1 MKSVPTLWLVAAIL
15 IVLVGSAACA
25 SAALP
30 PGWSR
35 LPAAPTSAPVT
46 LTLWHS
52 QTGAARAELDAL
64 ASDFGKAYPSIPLR
78 LEPKNDEGDLLK
90 QGLAAIALS
99 QPPDIIIAAPR
110 TLTEFARREALVSLG
125 PLLDDP
131 EVGLGPDQRKD
142 LLPGAL
148 EGGYCP
154 VYKNRLQAFPFDART
169 VVLYHNADQLR
180 KAKINGAPKTWDE
193 FDETARLTTR
203 ESVHGWIMS
212 PDAAVFY
219 AFLYSRGGAV
229 LNDTQTQV
237 LFNGDAGMK
246 SLQLISAL
254 MNGGAARLV
263 ESTDKARS
271 EFIDGKATFWF
282 GTTGDLA
289 FVSTAI
295 AKAGSKFQWGV
306 ANVPQNDLQSPTFVL
321 LGSPIAVFKT
331 NEARQRSAWLVV
343 RWLTMPEQSARWSR
357 ATMAL
362 PVRLSSVA
370 MLAANLPPNL
380 PSNLAQTV
388 GNTLPTGR
396 GVPTAKGADVIDQAL
411 TEMWTAVAGG
421 TDPNAAMQRAAQ
433 RAARALGQAP

>member
-1 MKSVPTLWLVAAIL
+1 MKSFPTLWLVAAIL
-15 IVLVGSAACA
+15 LLLIGSVACT

-35 LPAAPTSAPVT
+35 LPAAPTSSPQT
-46 LTLWHS
+46 LTLWHN

-64 ASDFGKAYPSIPLR
+64 ANDFRKAYPTIPLR

-99 QPPDIIIAAPR
+99 QSPDVVIASPR
-110 TLTEFARREALVSLG
+110 TLAEFARREALVPLG

-131 EVGLGPDQRKD
+131 EVGLGAEERKD

-148 EGGYCP
+148 EGGYCT
-154 VYKNRLQAFPFDART
+154 VYKNLLEALPFDART
-169 VVLYHNADQLR
+169 VVLYYNADLLR
-180 KAKINGAPKTWDE
+180 GAKINGAPKTWEE
-193 FDETARLTTR
+193 FNEAARLTTR
-203 ESVHGWIMS
+203 ESVHGWVMS
-212 PDAAVFY
+212 PEPAVFY

-229 LNDTQTQV
+229 LNDAQNQV
-237 LFNGDAGMK
+237 LFNGDAGNK
-246 SLQLISAL
+246 SLLLISAL
-254 MNGGAARLV
+254 TNGGAARLV
-263 ESTDKARS
+263 ESADKARS
-271 EFIDGKATFWF
+271 EFVDGKAAFWF
-282 GTTGDLA
+282 GTNGDLTV
-289 FVSTAI
+289 VSAAVT
-295 AKAGSKFQWGV
+295 KAGSRFQWGV
-306 ANVPQNDLQSPTFVL
+306 ANVPQNNPQAPVSVL

-331 NEARQRSAWLVV
+331 NQARQRAAWLVV

-357 ATMAL
+357 ATMSL

-370 MLAANLPPNL
+370 MLAANLPSNL

-388 GNTLPTGR
+388 GDTLPTGR
-396 GVPTAKGADVIDQAL
+396 GAPTVKGADVIDQAI

-421 TDPNAAMQRAAQ
+421 TDPNAAMQKAAQ